1 MTKVSGNGLTKLQEN
16 LKEYFLQY
24 NTEIDTNHIAEIL
37 NEFTDD
43 DGRLYTHDGLRKG
56 VHKILIC
63 TGAGNTIVGGADM
76 WVNDFLTY
84 VWPTLPL
91 RKTWK
96 LLIDS
101 KRPTNFNQKS
111 LPKGLTYHFH
121 GDNPEVTEEWLKVAQ
136 EIHVLH
142 PHYHK
147 RPHIWHHEDKFKSV
161 FVHAYAKDIINVLN
175 KIPELTQLQ
184 TQTNIDEV
192 FYNEYLSTFKKR
204 VWIGNNY
211 SSVMEDFPNYTY
223 NIPNI
228 YQFKHNLSLTSHI
241 SNGKIGF
248 ASRAETRKC
257 LHWLN
262 GHHGFALTSQYDVK
276 NLRDT
281 TTYSLRDIDIY
292 QWEPEIHHQFM
303 LKNWGIFHGAYFQE
317 PFGYSIFQAVDYG
330 KLPILNWDWAPDIQY
345 KYRASN
351 KMEFDRCVKNIL
363 KDSYEVRLEN
373 FMRLKSYM
381 LKFGNVEKWVDDIR
395 NILLR

>member
-1 MTKVSGNGLTKLQEN
+1 MTKVSGTNLVK
-16 LKEYFLQY
+16 LKESLNEYFIQY
-24 NTEIDTNHIAEIL
+24 NTEIDTNHIAEIV
-37 NEFTDD
+37 NEWTDD
-43 DGRLYTHDGLRKG
+43 NGRLYTHEGLRKG
-56 VHKILIC
+56 THKIMIC
-63 TGAGNTIVGGADM
+63 TGAGNTIVGGADI
-76 WVNDFLTY
+76 WVNEFLNH

-101 KRPTNFNQKS
+101 KRPTNFNPNS

-121 GDNPEVTEEWLKVAQ
+121 GDNPDVTEDWLKNSQ

-161 FVHAYAKDIINVLN
+161 FVHAYATDIVNVLN
-175 KIPELTQLQ
+175 KIPELKQLQ
-184 TQTNIDEV
+184 TQTNVDEV
-192 FYNEYLSTFKKR
+192 FYTEYLATFKKR
-204 VWIGNNY
+204 VWIGNNH
-211 SSVMEDFPNYTY
+211 SSLLEDFPNYTY
-223 NIPNI
+223 RIPNF
-228 YQFKHNLSLTSHI
+228 YEFKHNISLTSHI
-241 SNGKIGF
+241 DNAKIGF

-257 LHWLN
+257 IHWLN
-262 GHHGFALTSQYDVK
+262 GHHGFALTSQYDIK

-281 TTYSLRDIDIY
+281 TTYSLKDIDIY
-292 QWEPEIHHQFM
+292 QWDPEIHHQFM

-330 KLPILNWDWAPDIQY
+330 KLPILNWDWAPEVDY
-345 KYRASN
+345 KYRVGN
-351 KMEFDRCVKNIL
+351 KMEFDKCVKTIL
-363 KDSYEVRLEN
+363 KDSYETRLEN

-381 LKFGNVEKWVDDIR
+381 LKFGNVEKWVDDVR

>member
-1 MTKVSGNGLTKLQEN
+1 MTKVSGENLVKLHEN
-16 LKEYFLQY
+16 LKEYFIQY

-43 DGRLYTHDGLRKG
+43 DDRLYTHEGLRKG
-56 VHKILIC
+56 VHKILLC

-76 WVNDFLTY
+76 WVNDFLTH

-101 KRPTNFNQKS
+101 KRPINFNPGS

-121 GDNPEVTEEWLKVAQ
+121 GDNPDVTEEWLKTCQ

-161 FVHAYAKDIINVLN
+161 FVHAYAKDIVNVLN
-175 KIPELTQLQ
+175 KIPELKQLQ
-184 TQTNIDEV
+184 TQTNVDEV

-211 SSVMEDFPNYTY
+211 SSLLDDFPNYTY
-223 NIPNI
+223 RIPNF
-228 YQFKHNLSLTSHI
+228 YQFKHNLNLTTHI
-241 SNGKIGF
+241 DNCRIGF

-262 GHHGFALTSQYDVK
+262 GHQGFALTSQYDVK

-281 TTYSLRDIDIY
+281 TTYSLKDIDIY

-330 KLPILNWDWAPDIQY
+330 KLPILNWDWAPEVDY
-345 KYRASN
+345 KYRVGN
-351 KMEFDRCVKNIL
+351 KMEFDKCVKTIL
-363 KDSYEVRLEN
+363 KDSYETRFEN
-373 FMRLKSYM
+373 FMRLKAYM
-381 LKFGNVEKWVDDIR
+381 LQFGNVERWVDDIR
-395 NILLR
+395 NVLLR

>member
-1 MTKVSGNGLTKLQEN
+1 MTKVSGKNLVSLKDALTD
-16 LKEYFLQY
+16 YFVQY

-37 NEFTDD
+37 NEYADD
-43 DGRLYTHDGLRKG
+43 EGRLYTHDGLRKG
-56 VHKILIC
+56 IHKILIC

-76 WVNDFLTY
+76 WVNDFLHY

-101 KRPTNFNQKS
+101 KRPTNFNPKY

-121 GDNPEVTEEWLKVAQ
+121 GDNPEVTEEWLKTSQ

-161 FVHAYAKDIINVLN
+161 FVHAYAKDIVNVLS
-175 KIPELTQLQ
+175 KIPELKQLQ
-184 TQTNIDEV
+184 TQTNVDEV

-211 SSVMEDFPNYTY
+211 SSLLEDFPNYTY
-223 NIPNI
+223 RIPNF
-228 YQFKHNLSLTSHI
+228 YEFKHNLPLTTHVN
-241 SNGKIGF
+241 NGRIGF

-257 LHWLN
+257 LHWLH
-262 GHHGFALTSQYDVK
+262 GHEGFALTSQFDVK

-281 TTYSLRDIDIY
+281 TTYSLKDIDIY
-292 QWEPEIHHQFM
+292 QWDPEIHHQFM

-330 KLPILNWDWAPDIQY
+330 KLPILNRDWAPELD
-345 KYRASN
+345 YRYRVN
-351 KMEFDRCVKNIL
+351 TKMEFDKCVKTIL

-373 FMRLKSYM
+373 FMKLKSYM
-381 LKFGNVEKWVDDIR
+381 LKFSNVEKWVDDIR

>member
-1 MTKVSGNGLTKLQEN
+1 MTKVSGKELIKLQEN

-24 NTEIDTNHIAEIL
+24 NTEVDTNHIAEIL
-37 NEFTDD
+37 NEWTNDED
-43 DGRLYTHDGLRKG
+43 RLYTHEGLRKG
-56 VHKILIC
+56 VHKILLC

-76 WVNDFLTY
+76 WVNDFLQY
-84 VWPTLPL
+84 VWPTLPM

-121 GDNPEVTEEWLKVAQ
+121 GDNPDVTEEWLKTCQ

-161 FVHAYAKDIINVLN
+161 FVHAYAKDIVNVLT
-175 KIPELTQLQ
+175 KIPELKLLQ
-184 TQTNIDEV
+184 TQTNIDEK
-192 FYNEYLSTFKKR
+192 FYEEYLSTFKKR

-211 SSVMEDFPNYTY
+211 SSLLDDFPNYTY
-223 NIPNI
+223 KIPNI
-228 YQFKHNLSLTSHI
+228 YQFKHNIPLTSHI
-241 SNGKIGF
+241 SNGKVGF

-262 GHHGFALTSQYDVK
+262 GLQGLALTSQYDVK

-281 TTYSLRDIDIY
+281 TTYSLKDIDIY
-292 QWEPEIHHQFM
+292 QWDPEIHHQFM

-330 KLPILNWDWAPDIQY
+330 KLPILNWDWAPEVDY
-345 KYRASN
+345 KYRAGN
-351 KMEFDRCVKNIL
+351 KMEFDKVVKTIL
-363 KDSYEVRLEN
+363 KDSYETRLEN
-373 FMRLKSYM
+373 FMRLKAYM
-381 LKFGNVEKWVDDIR
+381 LQFGNVQKWVDDIR

>member
-1 MTKVSGNGLTKLQEN
+1 MTKVSGNNLVKLKDSLN
-16 LKEYFLQY
+16 EYFTQY

-37 NEFTDD
+37 NEWTDD
-43 DGRLYTHDGLRKG
+43 SDRLYTHDGLRKG
-56 VHKILIC
+56 VHKIMIC
-63 TGAGNTIVGGADM
+63 TGAGNVIVGGADM
-76 WVNDFLTY
+76 WVNDFLIH

-101 KRPTNFNQKS
+101 KRPANFNPKS

-121 GDNPEVTEEWLKVAQ
+121 GDNPEVTEEWLKNSQ

-147 RPHIWHHEDKFKSV
+147 RPHIWHHEDKFKSI
-161 FVHAYAKDIINVLN
+161 FVHAYATDIVNVLN
-175 KIPELTQLQ
+175 KIPELKQLQ

-192 FYNEYLSTFKKR
+192 FYGEYLATFKKR
-204 VWIGNNY
+204 VWIGNNH
-211 SSVMEDFPNYTY
+211 SSLLEDFPNYTY
-223 NIPNI
+223 RIPNF
-228 YQFKHNLSLTSHI
+228 YEFKHNISLTSHI
-241 SNGKIGF
+241 DNGKIGF

-257 LHWLN
+257 IHWLN
-262 GHHGFALTSQYDVK
+262 GHQGFALTSQHDIK

-281 TTYSLRDIDIY
+281 TTYSLKDIDIY
-292 QWEPEIHHQFM
+292 QWDPDIQHQFM

-330 KLPILNWDWAPDIQY
+330 KLPILNKDWAPEVDY
-345 KYRASN
+345 KYRVQN
-351 KMEFDRCVKNIL
+351 KMEFDKCVKTIL
-363 KDSYEVRLEN
+363 KDSYETRLEN
-373 FMRLKSYM
+373 FMRLKLYM
-381 LKFGNVEKWVDDIR
+381 LQFGNIDKWVDDVR

>member
-1 MTKVSGNGLTKLQEN
+1 MTKVSGNNLVKLKDSLN
-16 LKEYFLQY
+16 EYFTQY

-37 NEFTDD
+37 NEWTDD
-43 DGRLYTHDGLRKG
+43 SDRLYTHDGLRKG

-76 WVNDFLTY
+76 WVNEFLTH

-101 KRPTNFNQKS
+101 KRPTNFNPSS

-121 GDNPEVTEEWLKVAQ
+121 GDNPEVTEEWLKTSQ

-161 FVHAYAKDIINVLN
+161 FVHAYAKDIVNVLN
-175 KIPELTQLQ
+175 KIPELNQLQ
-184 TQTNIDEV
+184 TQTNVDEI

-211 SSVMEDFPNYTY
+211 SSLLDDFPNYTWK
-223 NIPNI
+223 IPNI
-228 YQFKHNLSLTSHI
+228 YQFKHNITLSSHI
-241 SNGKIGF
+241 NNGKIGF

-262 GHHGFALTSQYDVK
+262 GLQGFALTSQYDVK

-281 TTYSLRDIDIY
+281 TTYSLKDIDIY
-292 QWEPEIHHQFM
+292 QWDPEIHHQFM

-330 KLPILNWDWAPDIQY
+330 KLPILNWDWAPEVEY
-345 KYRASN
+345 RYRAGN
-351 KMEFDRCVKNIL
+351 KMEFDKIIKTIL
-363 KDSYEVRLEN
+363 KDSYEIRLEN

-381 LKFGNVEKWVDDIR
+381 LQFGNVEKWVDDIR

>member
-1 MTKVSGNGLTKLQEN
+1 MTKVSGEKLVKLQES
-16 LKEYFLQY
+16 LKEYFIQY

-37 NEFTDD
+37 NEWTTDED
-43 DGRLYTHDGLRKG
+43 RLYTHEGLRKG
-56 VHKILIC
+56 LHKILLC

-101 KRPTNFNQKS
+101 KRPTNFNAGS

-121 GDNPEVTEEWLKVAQ
+121 GDNPEVTEEWLKTCQ

-161 FVHAYAKDIINVLN
+161 FVHAYAKDIVNVLN
-175 KIPELTQLQ
+175 KIPELKQLQ

-211 SSVMEDFPNYTY
+211 SSLLDDFPNYTY
-223 NIPNI
+223 RIPNF
-228 YQFKHNLSLTSHI
+228 YQFKHNLNLTTHI
-241 SNGKIGF
+241 DNSRIGF

-262 GHHGFALTSQYDVK
+262 GHQGFALTSQYDVK

-281 TTYSLRDIDIY
+281 TTYSLKDIDIY

-330 KLPILNWDWAPDIQY
+330 KLPILNWDWAPEVDY
-345 KYRASN
+345 KYRVGN
-351 KMEFDRCVKNIL
+351 KMEFDKCVKTIL
-363 KDSYEVRLEN
+363 KDSYETRFEN
-373 FMRLKSYM
+373 FMRLKAYM
-381 LKFGNVEKWVDDIR
+381 IQFGNVERWVDDIR

>member
-1 MTKVSGNGLTKLQEN
+1 MTKVSDINLVK
-16 LKEYFLQY
+16 LKESLNEYFTQY

-37 NEFTDD
+37 NEWTDD
-43 DGRLYTHDGLRKG
+43 SDRLYTHEGLRKG
-56 VHKILIC
+56 IHKIMIC
-63 TGAGNTIVGGADM
+63 TGAGNVIVGGADM
-76 WVNDFLTY
+76 WVNDFLIN

-101 KRPTNFNQKS
+101 KRPANFNPNS
-111 LPKGLTYHFH
+111 LPKGLIYHFH
-121 GDNPEVTEEWLKVAQ
+121 GDNPEVTDEWLKASQ

-147 RPHIWHHEDKFKSV
+147 RPHIWHHEDKFKSI
-161 FVHAYAKDIINVLN
+161 FVHAYASDIVNVLN
-175 KIPELTQLQ
+175 KIPELKQLQ

-192 FYNEYLSTFKKR
+192 FYNEYLATFKKR
-204 VWIGNNY
+204 VWIGNNH
-211 SSVMEDFPNYTY
+211 SSLLEDFPNYTY
-223 NIPNI
+223 RIPNF
-228 YQFKHNLSLTSHI
+228 YEFKHNISLTSHI
-241 SNGKIGF
+241 NNGKIGF

-257 LHWLN
+257 IHWLN
-262 GHHGFALTSQYDVK
+262 GHQGFALTSQHDIK

-292 QWEPEIHHQFM
+292 QWDPDIHHQFM

-330 KLPILNWDWAPDIQY
+330 KLPILNKDWAPEVDY
-345 KYRASN
+345 KYRVSN
-351 KMEFDRCVKNIL
+351 KMEFDKIIKIIL
-363 KDSYEVRLEN
+363 KDSYETRLSN
-373 FMRLKSYM
+373 FMKLKSYM
-381 LKFGNVEKWVDDIR
+381 LQFGNVEKWIDDVR

>member
-1 MTKVSGNGLTKLQEN
+1 MTKVSDNNLVK
-16 LKEYFLQY
+16 LKESLNEYFTQY

-37 NEFTDD
+37 NEWTDD
-43 DGRLYTHDGLRKG
+43 SDRLYTHEGLRKG
-56 VHKILIC
+56 IHKIMIC
-63 TGAGNTIVGGADM
+63 TGAGNVIVGGADM
-76 WVNDFLTY
+76 WVNDFLIH

-101 KRPTNFNQKS
+101 KRPANFNPNS
-111 LPKGLTYHFH
+111 LPKGLIYHFH
-121 GDNPEVTEEWLKVAQ
+121 GDNPEVTDEWLKASQ

-147 RPHIWHHEDKFKSV
+147 RPHIWHHEDKFKSI
-161 FVHAYAKDIINVLN
+161 FVHAYASDIVNVLN
-175 KIPELTQLQ
+175 KIPELKQLQ

-192 FYNEYLSTFKKR
+192 FYNEYLATFKKR
-204 VWIGNNY
+204 VWIGNNH
-211 SSVMEDFPNYTY
+211 SSLLEDFPNYTY
-223 NIPNI
+223 RIPNF
-228 YQFKHNLSLTSHI
+228 YKFKHNISLTSHI
-241 SNGKIGF
+241 DNGKIGF

-257 LHWLN
+257 IHWLN
-262 GHHGFALTSQYDVK
+262 GHPGFALTSQHDIK

-292 QWEPEIHHQFM
+292 QWDPDIHHQFM

-330 KLPILNWDWAPDIQY
+330 KLPILNKDWAPEVDY
-345 KYRASN
+345 KYRVSN
-351 KMEFDRCVKNIL
+351 KMEFDKIIKIIL
-363 KDSYEVRLEN
+363 KDSYETRLSN
-373 FMRLKSYM
+373 FMKLKSYM
-381 LKFGNVEKWVDDIR
+381 LQFGNVEKWIDDVR